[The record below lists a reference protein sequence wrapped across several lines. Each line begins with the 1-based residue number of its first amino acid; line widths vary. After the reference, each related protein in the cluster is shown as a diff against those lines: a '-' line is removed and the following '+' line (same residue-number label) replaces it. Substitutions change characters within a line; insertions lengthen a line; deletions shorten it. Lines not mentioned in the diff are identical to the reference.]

1 MSTTRE
7 EDLLGAP
14 PEEETLTVA
23 RNVSTRYL
31 AIAVEAALG
40 LVILPF
46 NVAHLGKAAYGLW
59 MLTASVTTYFS
70 ILDLGYSGALVKFVA
85 QYRAKRDM
93 RALNEILSTTFH
105 LFAAFGALTY
115 VVAIVLAVFLGHL
128 FQLTPNQVHVGRW
141 VLLIISLNVAGGTA
155 FSVFG
160 GVINGFQRYDVNN
173 IVGTISSVITA
184 VVNVIVL
191 ALGYGLV
198 ELVAATTTVRVLTY
212 WVYRAN
218 AYHVFPGLSLKT
230 SLFRRDRLREITMF
244 SVYMLLIDWA
254 NKLNYSV
261 DAIVIGAFLDTSAVA
276 VWTVGQR
283 LAEVTQ
289 RLTNQLNDVLFP
301 TVVDNDT
308 AARIGRLQSIYVQ
321 GTRLSLATVIPMGG
335 ALMLTA
341 EHLVH
346 AWVGPE
352 FAGSVAVLQIL
363 SLVVMIRVGNATS
376 GTVLKGAGRHR
387 LVAFTNV
394 VAAIANLT
402 LSILLVKP
410 LGLAGVALGTLV
422 PIAISSI
429 FVLFPAGCRR
439 VGLTLPQAFARAVW
453 PALWPAA
460 VMAAFVIATEPRV
473 PDNLF
478 AQGAELVA
486 AALVYAVVFVM
497 FALSARE
504 RQAYLTMGLGLFG
517 QWWHPGSNDPTPPA
531 RTAIVEEGA

>member
-1 MSTTRE
+1 MNTPRDS
-7 EDLLGAP
+7 DLLGAP
-14 PEEETLTVA
+14 PAEETLTVA

-46 NVAHLGKAAYGLW
+46 NIAHLGTAAYGLW
-59 MLTASVTTYFS
+59 MLTASVTAYFS
-70 ILDLGYSGALVKFVA
+70 VLDLGYSGALVKFVA
-85 QYRAKRDM
+85 QYRAKRDL

-115 VVAIVLAVFLGHL
+115 VVALVLSIYLGRL
-128 FQLTPNQVHVGRW
+128 FHLTPDQVHVGRW
-141 VLLIISLNVAGGTA
+141 VLLIISVNVAGGTA

-160 GVINGFQRYDVNN
+160 GVINGFQRYDLNN
-173 IVGTISSVITA
+173 VVGTVSSVVTA
-184 VVNVIVL
+184 IVNVIVL
-191 ALGYGLV
+191 ALGYGLI

-212 WVYRAN
+212 WIYRAN
-218 AYHVFPGLSLKT
+218 AYRVFPGLSLST
-230 SLFRRDRLREITMF
+230 SLFRRDRLREVTMF

-261 DAIVIGAFLDTSAVA
+261 DAIVIGAFLNTSAVA

-308 AARIGRLQSIYVQ
+308 SDRRHRLQAIYVQ

-341 EHLVH
+341 DRLVH

-352 FAGSVAVLQIL
+352 FAGSVVILQL
-363 SLVVMIRVGNATS
+363 LALVVMIRVGNATA
-376 GTVLKGAGRHR
+376 GTVLKGAGEHK

-394 VAAIANLT
+394 AAAIANLT
-402 LSILLVKP
+402 LSIALVRP
-410 LGLAGVALGTLV
+410 LGLPGVALGTLIPV
-422 PIAISSI
+422 AISSM

-439 VGLTLPQAFARAVW
+439 VGLTVPQALRQAVW
-453 PALWPAA
+453 PAVWPAA
-460 VMAAFVIATEPRV
+460 VMAAFVLAAEPFV
-473 PDNLF
+473 PDNLIV
-478 AQGAELVA
+478 QGAVLVA
-486 AALVYAVVFVM
+486 AALVYAAVFIR
-497 FALSARE
+497 FGLNTRE
-504 RQAYLTMGLGLFG
+504 RRFYLSKALDLIVHRRSAHT
-517 QWWHPGSNDPTPPA
+517 PGAVPRPTV
-531 RTAIVEEGA
+531 VEEGA